1 MWRFCEQM
9 NIIKRQRFYNTPY
22 NEHSTIVLYS
32 ALYTHN
38 GTIEASLMPFQ
49 TRRYQEQRRRW
60 RDADADDTSATC
72 GDGGDLIVTST
83 YTYRR
88 KAVNP
93 DTDAT
98 PRKQL

>member
-49 TRRYQEQRRRW
+49 TRRYQKQRRRSADT
-60 RDADADDTSATC
+60 DADADDACSATC
-72 GDGGDLIVTST
+72 GDGREPNCDVYIDGKL
-83 YTYRR
+83 
-88 KAVNP
+88 
-93 DTDAT
+93 
-98 PRKQL
+98 